1 VIFGA
6 AAIFSEYRTALR
18 FQVRIIS
25 VKEEVMFQR
34 IIYPYLGT
42 VVNFAVVL
50 IMGTLGTLIKRGIP
64 KRFSDSIMAV
74 MGACV
79 IYIGIDGLLEAA
91 PDTSASAPALTPGLF
106 KILVILISVSVGT
119 LIGELINLEKW
130 MNKLGDV
137 ASKRLGK
144 LGRGENF
151 AEGFVSSSILFC
163 VGAMT
168 VNGAIASAS
177 GDHQLLLTKSLIDG
191 VSVLV
196 MSSTLGIGCAFSAFF
211 ILLYQGAL
219 TLLATLLLNAVSLAT
234 LTYMSVTGSLI
245 VVLIGT
251 NVLGITKVRTANMVP
266 AMFVAV
272 GVEALLNVIF

>member
-1 VIFGA
+1 
-6 AAIFSEYRTALR
+6 
-18 FQVRIIS
+18 
-25 VKEEVMFQR
+25 MFQR

-42 VVNFAVVL
+42 VVNFAVVI

-137 ASKRLGK
+137 ASKRFGK

-151 AEGFVSSSILFC
+151 ADGFVSSSILFC

-177 GDHQLLLTKSLIDG
+177 GDHQLLFTKSVIDG
-191 VSVLV
+191 VSVFV
-196 MSSTLGIGCAFSAFF
+196 MASSLGIGCAFSAFF
-211 ILLYQGAL
+211 ILAYQGIL
-219 TLLATLLLNAVSLAT
+219 TLFGTALIGVLSAESI
-234 LTYMSVTGSLI
+234 TYMSVTGSVI
-245 VVLIGT
+245 VFLLGT
-251 NVLGITKVRTANMVP
+251 NVLGVTKVRTVNMVP
-266 AMFVAV
+266 SMFVAV
-272 GVEALLNVIF
+272 FVEQLLKWIF

>member
-1 VIFGA
+1 MGIFA
-6 AAIFSEYRTALR
+6 
-18 FQVRIIS
+18 
-25 VKEEVMFQR
+25 
-34 IIYPYLGT
+34 PYLGT

-50 IMGTLGTLIKRGIP
+50 VAGTVGALIKKGLP
-64 KRFSDSIMAV
+64 KRFSESIMNA
-74 MGACV
+74 MAICV
-79 IYIGIDGLLEAA
+79 IYIGISGVLEAA
-91 PDTSASAPALTPGLF
+91 PDTSANAQLLSPGLF
-106 KILVILISVSVGT
+106 KILVMTLSMAIGT
-119 LIGELINLEKW
+119 AIGELIDFEKW
-130 MNKLGDV
+130 INKLGDF
-137 ASKRLGK
+137 ASKK
-144 LGRGENF
+144 LGRLGEKDNF
-151 AEGFVSSSILFC
+151 AKGFVSCSILFC

-211 ILLYQGAL
+211 ILLYQGTL
-219 TLLATLLLNAVSLAT
+219 TLLATLLLDAVSPAT

-251 NVLGITKVRTANMVP
+251 NVLGVTKVRTANMVP

-272 GVEALLNVIF
+272 GVEALLNLIF